1 MFTKL
6 IERKL
11 AILITDKVDLRTK
24 NFTRL
29 KKYCFIMAVSLIYQ
43 EDVTSLNIYA
53 PNRTSEYT
61 ESRKRTVRE
70 IEKST

>member
-1 MFTKL
+1 
-6 IERKL
+6 
-11 AILITDKVDLRTK
+11 
-24 NFTRL
+24 
-29 KKYCFIMAVSLIYQ
+29 MAVSLIYQ

>member
-61 ESRKRTVRE
+61 KQKENCERN
-70 IEKST
+70 

>member
-61 ESRKRTVRE
+61 KQKESCERN
-70 IEKST
+70 